1 MRRTNSCPEL
11 SALARVGTPHGD
23 PEVVE
28 HLKNCQA
35 CRLDWQIQQGTRY
48 LLDPEI
54 NTSASASLNDRII
67 GRATAII
74 RHSEQLPGWGHLAGS
89 GLLAAL
95 ATFAFVLTQ
104 ANAGL
109 TVSATQAALY
119 ALLVVVAT
127 ALYLRQLDLTEC
139 ADTE

>member
-1 MRRTNSCPEL
+1 MTSCPDL
-11 SALARVGTPHGD
+11 SALARAGTPHAD

-28 HLKNCQA
+28 HLKHCEA

-54 NTSASASLNDRII
+54 NTSASAGLNERIVA
-67 GRATAII
+67 RATAIV

-95 ATFAFVLTQ
+95 ATFAVALAQ
-104 ANAGL
+104 PNAGL
-109 TVSATQAALY
+109 TVPAAQAGLY
-119 ALLVVVAT
+119 AVLVVVAT
-127 ALYLRQLDLTEC
+127 ALYLRQLDLAEC
-139 ADTE
+139 ADN